1 MGIEKGIFKRTEL
14 LVGNDIM
21 DVIASK
27 RVIVFGVGGVG
38 SWCAECLVRSG
49 IRRITI
55 VDSDRVCITNINRQL
70 MATTKTVGHVKV
82 EALKERLLEINPNV
96 EVTALQKIY
105 SAETA
110 DDFGLDGYD
119 YIIDAIDSLKDKALL
134 MLNACNTSAVFYS
147 SMGAALKMDPTQIR
161 VAEFW
166 KVRGCPLGAA
176 LRKKF
181 KHMKIRPAHKFK
193 CVYSEEVLA
202 NRGQNQ
208 TCGTSA
214 CMCPKAKV
222 GPGDPSLVNHEWCSS
237 KAQING
243 TMAHITATFGFMIAG
258 MVLND
263 IYTKALTLTA
273 AQGGDDE

>member
-1 MGIEKGIFKRTEL
+1 M
-14 LVGNDIM
+14 
-21 DVIASK
+21 
-27 RVIVFGVGGVG
+27 
-38 SWCAECLVRSG
+38 
-49 IRRITI
+49 
-55 VDSDRVCITNINRQL
+55 
-70 MATTKTVGHVKV
+70 
-82 EALKERLLEINPNV
+82 
-96 EVTALQKIY
+96 QKIY

-110 DDFGLDGYD
+110 DDFGLEDYD

-134 MLNACNTSAVFYS
+134 MLNACNTKAVFYS

-181 KHMKIRPAHKFK
+181 KHMKTRPAHKFK

-263 IYTKALTLTA
+263 IYTKALTTTA
-273 AQGGDDE
+273 ERGGNGE

>member
-14 LVGNDIM
+14 LVGSSIM
-21 DVIASK
+21 DTIAAQ
-27 RVIVFGVGGVG
+27 RAIIFGVGGVG

-96 EVTALQKIY
+96 EITALQKIY

-110 DDFGLDGYD
+110 DDFGLEDYN

-134 MLNACNTSAVFYS
+134 MLNACNTKAVFYS

-181 KHMKIRPAHKFK
+181 KHMKTRPAHKFK

-263 IYTKALTLTA
+263 IYTKALTTTA
-273 AQGGDDE
+273 EQGGNGE